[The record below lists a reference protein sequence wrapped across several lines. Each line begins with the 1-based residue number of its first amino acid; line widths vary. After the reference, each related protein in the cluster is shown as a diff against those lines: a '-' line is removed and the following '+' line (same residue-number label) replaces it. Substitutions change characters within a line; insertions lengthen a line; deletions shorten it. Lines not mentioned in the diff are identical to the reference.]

1 MYAADCEDAHTS
13 SDRVQDSHGYG
24 HGPSDAA
31 LFTGNAAQAL
41 GAQARLPA
49 GQAIMYPRNDLTYA
63 ENFLHMMF
71 AVPSERYEV
80 DPLLARALEVIMIV
94 HMDHEQNAS
103 TSTVRTA
110 GGSPSGC
117 LSHEERWLLLS
128 CTDRQASISSHRWLL
143 NLIGCAFWQPA
154 YATARQVM
162 PVCRLEP
169 GQPICMHRVW
179 HCCPVG
185 PCAWGCQ

>member
-1 MYAADCEDAHTS
+1 MQEPTAQRPRMYAAHCKDAHTGS
-13 SDRVQDSHGYG
+13 NCLQDSHGYP

-31 LFTGNAAQAL
+31 LFIGNAAQTLA
-41 GAQARLPA
+41 AQARLPA

-110 GGSPSGC
+110 GGSPSQDVRAMQSAGC
-117 LSHEERWLLLS
+117 CCHAQTGIRNLQSPLVADWVHIPAAFT
-128 CTDRQASISSHRWLL
+128 CDCQASD
-143 NLIGCAFWQPA
+143 A
-154 YATARQVM
+154 
-162 PVCRLEP
+162 
-169 GQPICMHRVW
+169 
-179 HCCPVG
+179 
-185 PCAWGCQ
+185 

>member
-1 MYAADCEDAHTS
+1 MPVKHRTAAKRLKAQRGRCVQEPTAQRSRMYAAYCEDAHTGS
-13 SDRVQDSHGYG
+13 NRVQDSHGYP
-24 HGPSDAA
+24 HDPSDVA
-31 LFTGNAAQAL
+31 LSTGNAVQTL
-41 GAQARLPA
+41 GAQAGSPA

-110 GGSPSGC
+110 GGSP
-117 LSHEERWLLLS
+117 
-128 CTDRQASISSHRWLL
+128 
-143 NLIGCAFWQPA
+143 
-154 YATARQVM
+154 
-162 PVCRLEP
+162 
-169 GQPICMHRVW
+169 
-179 HCCPVG
+179 
-185 PCAWGCQ
+185 